1 MSDRQT
7 TGENGV
13 KKVSDSDQNL
23 TRVRATGV
31 DPFERL
37 LRAIQTVGFPIVVA
51 GFLLWEWHSVV
62 RSLQDTMTEVKL
74 LLLEVR
80 HEIKSGK

>member
-1 MSDRQT
+1 MGESDVLAK
-7 TGENGV
+7 V
-13 KKVSDSDQNL
+13 KNTDTFD
-23 TRVRATGV
+23 RI
-31 DPFERL
+31 

-74 LLLEVR
+74 LLTEVR
-80 HEIKSGK
+80 SEIKKGR